1 MSVVNAEKLVSVFA
15 TSSVAVIR
23 NLQISLKHQM
33 VLFYV
38 SALWLVAVYLQCQ
51 KLFNFLKLIHW
62 QKSEKCVKPLSAS
75 TASAW
80 VPWREFMFS
89 ALFYSDQS
97 RSLFWEVLFGSLFW
111 ETDLY

>member
-1 MSVVNAEKLVSVFA
+1 MSVVNAEKLVSVFG

-33 VLFYV
+33 VLFYA
-38 SALWLVAVYLQCQ
+38 SALWLVTVYLKCQ

-62 QKSEKCVKPLSAS
+62 QKSEKCVKPLSAR

-80 VPWREFMFS
+80 LPWRQFTFS

-97 RSLFWEVLFGSLFW
+97 RSLFLEVLFGSLFW
-111 ETDLY
+111 ETDLL